1 MPPPDP
7 SPEGLPLDRY
17 RPLYAIG
24 RGGMGIVEVA
34 LEQGENGFERV
45 CALKR
50 LLPEGARDKRHTEMF
65 LREARLAALLS
76 HPNVVH
82 GFAFGEVDGEFF
94 LAMEYVEG
102 ETLARL
108 LTTLREKKEK
118 LPAGLAA
125 FIVAEICEGLHAVH
139 ELQDD
144 SGASLHVVHRDVSP
158 HNVMVAYEAGL
169 KLLDF
174 GVAKI
179 EAEPGLTRTGEVKGK
194 TAYMSPEQ
202 AMGEAALDLRSD
214 LYSVGA
220 VLFECVSGRKM
231 WEGTEMEV
239 LRHLALDEPP
249 KLEEAD
255 PNAPAELCALYTKL
269 VARNPADRP
278 SSAEAVAKELR
289 HFCESQ
295 SGATTDALR
304 SLMKRLFAAQAVERK
319 SQLERA
325 LAVAAPSE
333 ADVLAGDLRASLTP
347 EETERR
353 SQSEIVAS
361 VRSRHEEK
369 EKRPFSRTLLAA
381 LAIVAIAGA
390 SFLAIHANAT
400 DAHDPAAASSQTVA
414 ASASPTAILSSIP
427 ATPTVASANAASTA
441 VTSPATAKAPSRSTA
456 HDETAK
462 IPANPAS
469 SKPHEKSGVKGQPNL
484 DVDPNPI

>member
-1 MPPPDP
+1 
-7 SPEGLPLDRY
+7 
-17 RPLYAIG
+17 
-24 RGGMGIVEVA
+24 GMGVVEVA

-50 LLPEGARDKRHTEMF
+50 LLPEGARDKRQTDMF

-82 GFAFGEVDGEFF
+82 GFAFGEVGGEFF

-118 LPAGLAA
+118 LPAPLAA

-139 ELQDD
+139 ELKDD
-144 SGASLHVVHRDVSP
+144 SGTPLHVVHRDVSP
-158 HNVMVAYEAGL
+158 HNVMIAYEAGL

-249 KLEEAD
+249 KLEDVD
-255 PNAPAELCALYTKL
+255 PKAPSELCALYTKL
-269 VARNPADRP
+269 IARNPADRP
-278 SSAEAVAKELR
+278 ASAENVASELR
-289 HFCESQ
+289 AFAESQ
-295 SGATTDALR
+295 TGAGTDALR
-304 SLMKRLFAAQAVERK
+304 ALMKHLFAAQAIERK
-319 SQLERA
+319 NQLERA

-333 ADVLAGDLRASLTP
+333 ADVLAGDLRASLNP
-347 EETERR
+347 EIAGDRR
-353 SQSEIVAS
+353 SHSELVAS
-361 VRSRHEEK
+361 VQSRRGDDTD
-369 EKRPFSRTLLAA
+369 KRPVSRTILAA

-390 SFLAIHANAT
+390 SFLAIRANAT
-400 DAHDPAAASSQTVA
+400 DAQRDPTPAASLTIANSS
-414 ASASPTAILSSIP
+414 SIPSSPSSIP
-427 ATPTVASANAASTA
+427 ATPVVASTTSAPTIASASAPTNH
-441 VTSPATAKAPSRSTA
+441 ATP
-456 HDETAK
+456 HDEAPK
-462 IPANPAS
+462 IPSNSSS
-469 SKPHEKSGVKGQPNL
+469 SKHHEKPGVKPPSL

>member
-1 MPPPDP
+1 MPPAEA
-7 SPEGLPLDRY
+7 SPERAPLDRY
-17 RPLYAIG
+17 RSLYAIG
-24 RGGMGIVEVA
+24 RGGMGVVEVA

-102 ETLARL
+102 ETLSRL
-108 LTTLREKKEK
+108 LNTLRDKKEK
-118 LPAGLAA
+118 LSAGLAA
-125 FIVAEICEGLHAVH
+125 FVVAEICEGLHAVH
-139 ELQDD
+139 ELKDD
-144 SGASLHVVHRDVSP
+144 SGTKLHVVHRDVSP
-158 HNVMVAYEAGL
+158 HNVMISYEAGL

-249 KLEEAD
+249 KLEDAD
-255 PNAPAELCALYTKL
+255 PKAPAELCALYTKL
-269 VARNPADRP
+269 VSKNSTDRP
-278 SSAEAVAKELR
+278 ASAQIVANELR
-289 HFCESQ
+289 AFAESQ
-295 SGATTDALR
+295 SAGGTDALR
-304 SLMKRLFAAQAVERK
+304 SVMNRLFAAQAVERK
-319 SQLERA
+319 TQLERA

-333 ADVLAGDLRASLTP
+333 ADVLADDLRASLTP
-347 EETERR
+347 EITGDRR
-353 SQSEIVAS
+353 SHSEIVAS
-361 VRSRHEEK
+361 VQSRRDDDK
-369 EKRPFSRTLLAA
+369 DKRGVSRTMLAL

-390 SFLAIHANAT
+390 SFLAIHANANDST
-400 DAHDPAAASSQTVA
+400 RDPSTAAASQTIA
-414 ASASPTAILSSIP
+414 TSTAPATNPSTIP
-427 ATPTVASANAASTA
+427 ATPTVASASPTTA
-441 VTSPATAKAPSRSTA
+441 TLSPPPTTHSTA
-456 HDETAK
+456 HDDSAK
-462 IPANPAS
+462 IPNNGLS
-469 SKPHEKSGVKGQPNL
+469 SKPHDKSGVKAPPHL

>member
-1 MPPPDP
+1 MPPQT
-7 SPEGLPLDRY
+7 GAALDRY
-17 RPLYAIG
+17 RSLYAIG
-24 RGGMGIVEVA
+24 RGGMGVVEVA

-102 ETLARL
+102 ETLSRL
-108 LTTLREKKEK
+108 LNTLREKNEK
-118 LPAGLAA
+118 LTAGLAA
-125 FIVAEICEGLHAVH
+125 FMVAEICEGLHAVH
-139 ELQDD
+139 ELKDD
-144 SGASLHVVHRDVSP
+144 SGTPLHVVHRDVSP
-158 HNVMVAYEAGL
+158 HNVMISYEAGL

-255 PNAPAELCALYTKL
+255 PKAPAELCALYTKL
-269 VARNPADRP
+269 VSKNPTDRP
-278 SSAEAVAKELR
+278 ASAEDVASELR
-289 HFCESQ
+289 AFAESH
-295 SGATTDALR
+295 ATAGTDALR
-304 SLMKRLFAAQAVERK
+304 SLMARHFAAQAIERK
-319 SQLERA
+319 TQLERA
-325 LAVAAPSE
+325 LVVAAPSE
-333 ADVLAGDLRASLTP
+333 ADVLADDLRASLTP
-347 EETERR
+347 EITGDRR
-353 SQSEIVAS
+353 SHSEIVAS
-361 VRSRHEEK
+361 VQSRREDEK
-369 EKRPFSRTLLAA
+369 DKRGLSWSMLAA
-381 LAIVAIAGA
+381 LVVVAIAGA
-390 SFLAIHANAT
+390 SFLAIHANAN
-400 DAHDPAAASSQTVA
+400 DANRDSASAASQTL
-414 ASASPTAILSSIP
+414 ASPTTPSAGPSTIV
-427 ATPTVASANAASTA
+427 ATPSVASGSGAATIVSPLTTKSHSTSRDETPKIPGNPSSTKPHDKPG
-441 VTSPATAKAPSRSTA
+441 VKAP
-456 HDETAK
+456 
-462 IPANPAS
+462 
-469 SKPHEKSGVKGQPNL
+469 PHL

>member
-1 MPPPDP
+1 MRLQMPRPEI
-7 SPEGLPLDRY
+7 SPERAPLDRY
-17 RPLYAIG
+17 RSLYAIG
-24 RGGMGIVEVA
+24 RGGMGVVEVA

-102 ETLARL
+102 ETLSRL
-108 LTTLREKKEK
+108 LSALREKNEK
-118 LPAGLAA
+118 LSPGLAA

-139 ELQDD
+139 ELKDG
-144 SGASLHVVHRDVSP
+144 SGAALHVVHRDVSP
-158 HNVMVAYEAGL
+158 HNVMISYEAGL

-202 AMGEAALDLRSD
+202 AMGEAALDFRSD

-249 KLEEAD
+249 RLEEAD
-255 PNAPAELCALYTKL
+255 PKAPTELCALYTKL
-269 VARNPADRP
+269 VSKNPADRP
-278 SSAEAVAKELR
+278 SSAEDVARELR
-289 HFCESQ
+289 AFAQ
-295 SGATTDALR
+295 AQPGAGTDALR
-304 SLMKRLFAAQAVERK
+304 GLMNRLFATQAAERK
-319 SQLERA
+319 TQLERA

-333 ADVLAGDLRASLTP
+333 ADVLADDLRASLTP
-347 EETERR
+347 ENTGDRR
-353 SQSEIVAS
+353 SHSEIVAS
-361 VRSRHEEK
+361 VQPRREDEK
-369 EKRPFSRTLLAA
+369 DKRGVSRTILAA

-390 SFLAIHANAT
+390 SFLAIHANAN
-400 DAHDPAAASSQTVA
+400 DAERGSSAAASQTIA
-414 ASASPTAILSSIP
+414 PTTTPTTGPSTVV
-427 ATPTVASANAASTA
+427 ATPTVASAAPPSTMASHPPSSQTGKNPPSAASA
-441 VTSPATAKAPSRSTA
+441 KPRDKPATKTPP
-456 HDETAK
+456 K
-462 IPANPAS
+462 
-469 SKPHEKSGVKGQPNL
+469 L

>member
-1 MPPPDP
+1 MPASDP
-7 SPEGLPLDRY
+7 SPERAPLDRY
-17 RPLYAIG
+17 RSLYAIG
-24 RGGMGIVEVA
+24 RGGMGVVEVA

-50 LLPEGARDKRHTEMF
+50 LLPEGARDKRHTDMF

-82 GFAFGEVDGEFF
+82 GFAFGEVNGEFF

-118 LPAGLAA
+118 LPAALAA

-139 ELQDD
+139 ELKDD
-144 SGASLHVVHRDVSP
+144 SGTPLRVVHRDVSP
-158 HNVMVAYEAGL
+158 HNVMISYEAGL

-249 KLEEAD
+249 KLEETD
-255 PNAPAELCALYTKL
+255 PKAPAELCALYTQL
-269 VARNPADRP
+269 VSRNPTDRP
-278 SSAEAVAKELR
+278 TSAEVIGAELR
-289 HFCESQ
+289 KFAESQ
-295 SGATTDALR
+295 TGAGPDALR
-304 SLMKRLFAAQAVERK
+304 ALMKRLFAAQAVERK
-319 SQLERA
+319 TQLERA

-333 ADVLAGDLRASLTP
+333 ADLLADDLRASLTP
-347 EETERR
+347 EIAADRR

-361 VRSRHEEK
+361 VQSRREDEK
-369 EKRPFSRTLLAA
+369 EKRPVSRTMLAA

-390 SFLAIHANAT
+390 SFLAIRANAT
-400 DAHDPAAASSQTVA
+400 DAQRDPAPAASQANANSSALPA
-414 ASASPTAILSSIP
+414 APSSIP
-427 ATPTVASANAASTA
+427 ATPSVASAASAAASVTA
-441 VTSPATAKAPSRSTA
+441 ATPTTHATP
-456 HDETAK
+456 HDETPK
-462 IPANPAS
+462 IPANSSS
-469 SKPHEKSGVKGQPNL
+469 SKPHEKPGVKPPNL

>member
-144 SGASLHVVHRDVSP
+144 SGAPLHVVHRDVSP

-269 VARNPADRP
+269 VSKNPRDRP
-278 SSAEAVAKELR
+278 TSAEAVANELR
-289 HFCESQ
+289 HFSESQ

-304 SLMKRLFAAQAVERK
+304 SLMKRLFAAQAAERK
-319 SQLERA
+319 NQLERA
-325 LAVAAPSE
+325 LVVAAPSE

-347 EETERR
+347 EETDRR

-361 VRSRHEEK
+361 VQSRREEK
-369 EKRPFSRTLLAA
+369 EKRPFSRTLLAT
-381 LAIVAIAGA
+381 LAVVAIGGA
-390 SFLAIHANAT
+390 SFLAIHASASDT
-400 DAHDPAAASSQTVA
+400 HDPVAASSQTIA

-427 ATPTVASANAASTA
+427 AAPTVASANAASSA
-441 VTSPATAKAPSRSTA
+441 VIPPRVTKAPSHSTA
-456 HDETAK
+456 PDETAK

-469 SKPHEKSGVKGQPNL
+469 SKPHEKSGVKGPPNL